1 MFTGEPFEPVD
12 APVAGRVGD
21 RDAARPAPTAAPEL
35 WKLNHYYERLDDWH
49 PDDGHPREPVR
60 GAAADPVLELHNL
73 TVDPEERRNRAED
86 VPGAVRSQLR
96 SILDTQR
103 DAKRLLPTRRNPS
116 G

>member
-1 MFTGEPFEPVD
+1 M
-12 APVAGRVGD
+12 
-21 RDAARPAPTAAPEL
+21 EL
-35 WKLNHYYERLDDWH
+35 WKLNHYYERLDDWTRSKGI
-49 PDDGHPREPVR
+49 PANPFAAPAAEPVF
-60 GAAADPVLELHNL
+60 EMHNL

-86 VPGAVRSQLR
+86 VPGALSQLR

>member
-1 MFTGEPFEPVD
+1 MDPV
-12 APVAGRVGD
+12 
-21 RDAARPAPTAAPEL
+21 
-35 WKLNHYYERLDDWH
+35 
-49 PDDGHPREPVR
+49 DGHPGQPVR
-60 GAAADPVLELHNL
+60 GAGRRPVFEMHNL

-86 VPGAVRSQLR
+86 VPGVLSQLR